1 MNDLEQQ
8 GRGDFLNDMVQKRK
22 QPSGL
27 NDLETIVNAD
37 ILIGAGA
44 ETSAIR
50 MTRTLF
56 WLLRSP
62 KVIAKAQ
69 EEVRS
74 KFSSQYKVNFVTSTS
89 ELPFMVSPFT
99 EAMWRHPPLPI
110 TLPRKTPENQRT
122 IIRDN
127 ELPPNMRTYY
137 ARSVHTYTDS

>member
-89 ELPFMVSPFT
+89 ELPFMVVAGVNQYAPYLEKRNFHRP
-99 EAMWRHPPLPI
+99 EEYLC
-110 TLPRKTPENQRT
+110 PRWDEK
-122 IIRDN
+122 
-127 ELPPNMRTYY
+127 
-137 ARSVHTYTDS
+137 VHRNPK